1 MENTT
6 FKPFRV
12 PVIPNCDPSLFYTE
26 DNAKDL
32 LRRQIVSPVRWQE
45 TVERMTSLGIKTVLE
60 IGPKRVL
67 SGLIKNINKDIRL
80 FYAGDA
86 ETLLKAASAMT
97 V

>member
-1 MENTT
+1 
-6 FKPFRV
+6 
-12 PVIPNCDPSLFYTE
+12 
-26 DNAKDL
+26 
-32 LRRQIVSPVRWQE
+32 
-45 TVERMTSLGIKTVLE
+45 MTSLGIKTVLE